1 MLKRAFPAALL
12 AAGIGVAASLPAAA
26 RPGVNSG
33 MLRCAVEGN
42 ASFVFGSTRRLDC
55 VYTPVGGGPLQRY
68 TGTIRKYG
76 VDVGYLRGGTMLWA
90 VVAPSRNIKPGALKG
105 TYRGVSADVAAGV
118 GAGANALVGGFKG
131 SVALQPLSVS
141 GLKGVNIAAA
151 VTRLD
156 LAVVK

>member
-1 MLKRAFPAALL
+1 MLKRAIPAAVL
-12 AAGIGVAASLPAAA
+12 AAGMGLTVALPADA

-33 MLRCAVEGN
+33 MLRCTVEGN
-42 ASFVFGSTRRLDC
+42 ASFVFGSTRKLDC
-55 VYTPVGGGPLQRY
+55 IYTPIGGGPLQRY

-76 VDVGYLRGGTMLWA
+76 IDVGYLRGGAMLWA

-105 TYRGVSADVAAGV
+105 TYRGVSADVAAGI

-131 SVALQPLSVS
+131 SVGLQPLSVT
-141 GLKGVNIAAA
+141 GLKGVNVAAA